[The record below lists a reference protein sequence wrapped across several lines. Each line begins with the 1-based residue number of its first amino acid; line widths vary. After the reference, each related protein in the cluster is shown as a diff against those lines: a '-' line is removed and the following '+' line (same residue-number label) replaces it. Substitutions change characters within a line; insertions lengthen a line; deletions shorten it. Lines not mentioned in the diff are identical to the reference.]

1 MGQAISDRCSQRSDQ
16 RLTRVAHGVRTVAPV
31 CSSSSGGSS
40 SFETPTA
47 ARCLA
52 GVLRGWRGRK
62 KKKKGRE
69 RPLMS
74 LSVLVSDVIIDKGV
88 GARASDCI
96 VPLITLPD

>member
-1 MGQAISDRCSQRSDQ
+1 MFGRS
-16 RLTRVAHGVRTVAPV
+16 LEGVER
-31 CSSSSGGSS
+31 
-40 SFETPTA
+40 E
-47 ARCLA
+47 
-52 GVLRGWRGRK
+52 K

-96 VPLITLPD
+96 VPLITLPN